1 MIGAAALVPPSTS
14 HYEVVSV
21 LGPYTATPVLGSAT
35 AATSAIIRL
44 VHPVS
49 CCQLGFGIVALHPLT
64 EPLHAVSVQ
73 PRALVAVASVVP
85 PTAITFGDDDGNSRP
100 VP

>member
-1 MIGAAALVPPSTS
+1 MIGAAALVPPSTI
-14 HYEVVSV
+14 HAEVVSE

-35 AATSAIIRL
+35 AATSATMRV

-49 CCQLGFGIVALHPLT
+49 CCQLGFGSVALQPLL
-64 EPLHAVSVQ
+64 EPPHAVSVQ
-73 PRALVAVASVVP
+73 PRRLAAVASVVP
-85 PTAITFGDDDGNSRP
+85 PTAVMFGDDDGNSRP